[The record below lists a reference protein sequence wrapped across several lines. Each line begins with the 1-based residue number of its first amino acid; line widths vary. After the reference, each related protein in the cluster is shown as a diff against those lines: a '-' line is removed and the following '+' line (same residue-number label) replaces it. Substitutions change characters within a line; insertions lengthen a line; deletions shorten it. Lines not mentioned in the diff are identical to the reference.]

1 MNIQWYPGHMAKSR
15 RLILEKLK
23 IIDLIIE
30 VVDARAPFSTKNPD
44 FDQLFRQKKRILLLN
59 KSDLAEPEITKAWVE
74 YYKNQGI
81 FAIAFCAMKDN
92 PKDLNAAIQKE
103 LMPIIEKY
111 RAKGMTKTVRCMA
124 AGIPNVGKSAL
135 LNRVAGGGKKL
146 KEGNK
151 PGVTR
156 GLQWLK
162 LNNQIE
168 LLDSPGLMW
177 PKIENQ
183 KQALN
188 IALLK
193 SINED
198 ILNTEELALGLV
210 NFFKTRYPDRL
221 VQRYNLKEV
230 SKPDDVILDEIC
242 RNRGFLMKGDEPDM
256 GRAANMIIDEFQA
269 GKLGR
274 ISLET
279 PSDIEGAKR

>member
-15 RLILEKLK
+15 RLMLEKLK

-44 FDQLFRQKKRILLLN
+44 FDQLFRQKKRLLLLN
-59 KSDLAEPEITKAWVE
+59 KSDLAEPEITRQWLE
-74 YYKNQGI
+74 YYKKQGI
-81 FAIAFCAMKDN
+81 PAMAFCAVKDN
-92 PKDLNAAIQKE
+92 PKALIGAIQNE
-103 LMPIIEKY
+103 LSPIIEKY
-111 RAKGMTKTVRCMA
+111 RARGMTKTVRCMA

-135 LNRVAGGGKKL
+135 LNRLAGGKKL

-156 GLQWLK
+156 GLQWVK
-162 LNNQIE
+162 LNAQIE

-177 PKIENQ
+177 PKIESQ
-183 KQALN
+183 RQALY

-210 NFFKTRYPDRL
+210 DFFKTRYLDRL
-221 VQRYNLKEV
+221 VQRYKLEGADQPN
-230 SKPDDVILDEIC
+230 DVILNEIC
-242 RNRGFLMKGDEPDM
+242 KNRGFILKGEEPDIA
-256 GRAANMIIDEFQA
+256 RAANMIIDEFQA

-279 PSDIEGAKR
+279 PADLKGQNE

>member
-30 VVDARAPFSTKNPD
+30 VVDARAPYSTKNPD
-44 FDQLFRQKKRILLLN
+44 FDALFRQKRRILLLN
-59 KSDLAEPEITKAWVE
+59 KSDLAEPETTKAWVD
-74 YYKNQGI
+74 YYKKQGVS
-81 FAIAFCAMKDN
+81 ALSFCAVKDN
-92 PKDLNAAIQKE
+92 PKPLLSAIQQE
-103 LMPIIEKY
+103 LKPIIDKY
-111 RAKGMTKTVRCMA
+111 RAKGMNKTVRCMA

-135 LNRVAGGGKKL
+135 LNRLAGGKKL

-162 LNNQIE
+162 LGGNIE

-177 PKIENQ
+177 PKIESQ
-183 KQALN
+183 RQALN

-210 NFFKTRYPDRL
+210 TFFQNRYPDRL
-221 VQRYNLKEV
+221 VQRYQLSDTNKTN
-230 SKPDDVILDEIC
+230 DAILYEIC
-242 RNRGFLMKGDEPDM
+242 HNRGLIMKGENPDIE
-256 GRAANMIIDEFQA
+256 RAANMIIDEFQA
-269 GKLGR
+269 GRLGR

-279 PSDIEGAKR
+279 PDDIEGKNA

>member
-15 RLILEKLK
+15 RLISEKLK

-30 VVDARAPFSTKNPD
+30 VVDARAPYSTKNPD
-44 FDQLFRQKKRILLLN
+44 FDQLFRQKRRILLLN
-59 KSDLAEPEITKAWVE
+59 KSDLAEPEITKMWLD
-74 YYKNQGI
+74 YYKHQGI
-81 FAIAFCAMKDN
+81 SVLSFCAVKDN
-92 PKDLNAAIQKE
+92 PKPLIAAIQNE
-103 LMPIIEKY
+103 LKPIIDKY
-111 RAKGMTKTVRCMA
+111 RAKCMNKTVRCMA

-135 LNRVAGGGKKL
+135 LNRLAGGKKL

-162 LNNQIE
+162 LGGNIE

-183 KQALN
+183 HQALN

-210 NFFKTRYPDRL
+210 DFFKTRYPDRL
-221 VQRYNLKEV
+221 VQRYTITGLDKTN
-230 SKPDDVILDEIC
+230 DEILNEIC
-242 RNRGFLMKGDEPDM
+242 KNRGFIMKGEAPDIE
-256 GRAANMIIDEFQA
+256 RAANMIIDEFQ
-269 GKLGR
+269 GGTLGR

-279 PSDIEGAKR
+279 PKDIEEAVK

>member
-15 RLILEKLK
+15 RLIAEKLK

-30 VVDARAPFSTKNPD
+30 VVDARAPVSTKNPD
-44 FDQLFRQKKRILLLN
+44 FDALFRQKKRILLLN
-59 KSDLAEPEITKAWVE
+59 KSDLAEPETTKAWLN
-74 YYKNQGI
+74 YFKSKGI
-81 FAIAFCAMKDN
+81 RALGFCAVKDN
-92 PKDLNAAIQKE
+92 PKPLVAAIQQE
-103 LMPIIEKY
+103 LRPIIEKY
-111 RAKGMTKTVRCMA
+111 RAKGMNKTVRCMA

-135 LNRVAGGGKKL
+135 LNRLAGGKKL

-162 LNNQIE
+162 IGGNLE
-168 LLDSPGLMW
+168 LMDSPGLMW
-177 PKIENQ
+177 PKIESQ
-183 KQALN
+183 SQALK

-210 NFFKTRYPDRL
+210 SFFKNRDPDRL
-221 VQRYNLKEV
+221 VQRYGLSDIGASDESV
-230 SKPDDVILDEIC
+230 LGEIC
-242 RNRGFLMKGDEPDM
+242 QNRGFIMKGEVPDM
-256 GRAANMIIDEFQA
+256 LRAANMIIDEFQG

-279 PSDIEGAKR
+279 PDDIGEADA